1 MRAATQQEESP
12 RSSATVLR
20 EALIA
25 KFARCASGNVDR
37 ATEISWLKLYGR
49 TVTTMPHSFLYEPEV
64 AVILQGRKEVLV
76 GAEKYLYDEKRFL
89 LTAINLPVV
98 SYVTEATEER
108 PFMAMIVKLD
118 LARIRQLIMD
128 YDLPAPKIASMGRGI
143 GTAPVTVDLLRV
155 FSRLFELLEAPR
167 HIPVLSELLYQEI
180 LYHLLDSEQ
189 GGRLW
194 QLAMTGSQSNRIQ
207 KVVTWLRHHYAE
219 PLHVKDLAEM
229 AAMSVSSMRQHF
241 HDITS
246 MSPMQFQKQLRL
258 QEARRLMLVDGL
270 DAGMAAVRV
279 GYESASQF
287 SREYSRLFG
296 QPPMRDIKL
305 LRASI
310 PSGDDLHRLFPPP
323 FANPDAMESGVAG
336 RKA

>member
-1 MRAATQQEESP
+1 MRTVAQQEETHC
-12 RSSATVLR
+12 SSATALR

-37 ATEISWLKLYGR
+37 ATEISWLRLYAR
-49 TVTTMPHSFLYEPEV
+49 KVKTLPHCVLYEPEV
-64 AVILQGRKEVLV
+64 AIILQGSKEVLV
-76 GAEKYLYDEKRFL
+76 GDEKYLYDEERFL

-98 SYVTEATEER
+98 SYVTEATEEK
-108 PFMAMIVKLD
+108 PFMAMVVKLD

-128 YDLPAPKIASMGRGI
+128 YGIPAPKLAPIGRGI
-143 GTAPVTVDLLRV
+143 GTAPVTIDLMRV
-155 FSRLFELLEAPR
+155 LSRLFELLDAPR
-167 HIPVLSELLYQEI
+167 HIPVLSDLLYQEI
-180 LYHLLDSEQ
+180 IYRLLDSEQ

-207 KVVTWLRHHYAE
+207 KVIDWLRHHYAE
-219 PLHVKDLAEM
+219 PLRVEDLAEM

-258 QEARRLMLVDGL
+258 QEARRLMLVEGL
-270 DAGMAAVRV
+270 DAGMAAFRV

-287 SREYSRLFG
+287 SREYHRQFG
-296 QPPMRDIKL
+296 QPPMRDIKQ
-305 LRASI
+305 LRVTAEA
-310 PSGDDLHRLFPPP
+310 L
-323 FANPDAMESGVAG
+323 ESSPEGTRSA
-336 RKA
+336 